1 MSKKKAFL
9 VFLSLLTISVYAA
22 LIVDIVAYQMWKQQV
37 ASEAEKY
44 WWVNPEYLDF
54 HPYHMTFKGKILIAS
69 SLSVIIL
76 WLIYLSILLKKRK
89 LSQPP

>member
-9 VFLSLLTISVYAA
+9 VFLSLLTILVYAA